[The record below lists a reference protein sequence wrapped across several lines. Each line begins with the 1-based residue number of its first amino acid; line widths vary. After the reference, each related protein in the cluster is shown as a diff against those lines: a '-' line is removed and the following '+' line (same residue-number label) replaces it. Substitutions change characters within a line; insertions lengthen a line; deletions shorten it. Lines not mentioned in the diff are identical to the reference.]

1 MLSSFFD
8 FKQGYRSINFLF
20 APHFINL
27 SAIIMHGVLRSTALY
42 LPVNLKFN
50 AKFDP
55 MRKTLFIL
63 LLSSF
68 ALNSCDML
76 SKLPTGTGTGVT
88 EAEAGEGIK
97 EALGQGL
104 VKAVLKLNKE
114 DGFFKDAFYKI
125 LLPPDAKKIENTLRD
140 LGMGKMVDKAI
151 LQINRAAED
160 AAGQAKPIFVDAIKN
175 ISISDAIGLVKNGDT
190 SATHFFR
197 VKTTDQLVA
206 AFQPVIK
213 ASLDKLDATRYYGD
227 IVNTYNNFPTT
238 LKKLNPDL
246 NAFVTN
252 RATEALFD
260 LVAKEELNIRQNLAA
275 RTTDLLRKVF
285 GGGIK

>member
-1 MLSSFFD
+1 MKKL
-8 FKQGYRSINFLF
+8 
-20 APHFINL
+20 A
-27 SAIIMHGVLRSTALY
+27 
-42 LPVNLKFN
+42 
-50 AKFDP
+50 
-55 MRKTLFIL
+55 L
-63 LLSSF
+63 LLFVSV
-68 ALNSCDML
+68 ALNSCDL
-76 SKLPTGTGTGVT
+76 ISKLPTGTGTGVT
-88 EAEAGEGIK
+88 EAEAGDGVK

-104 VKAVLKLNKE
+104 VKAVLQLNKE

-175 ISISDAIGLVKNGDT
+175 MSISDAIGLVKNGDT

-197 VKTTDQLVA
+197 VKTTEKLVA

-213 ASLDKLDATRYYGD
+213 ASLDKLEATKYYGD

-275 RTTDLLRKVF
+275 RTTDLLRRVF

>member
-1 MLSSFFD
+1 MKKL
-8 FKQGYRSINFLF
+8 
-20 APHFINL
+20 A
-27 SAIIMHGVLRSTALY
+27 
-42 LPVNLKFN
+42 
-50 AKFDP
+50 
-55 MRKTLFIL
+55 L
-63 LLSSF
+63 LLFVSV
-68 ALNSCDML
+68 ALNSCDL
-76 SKLPTGTGTGVT
+76 ISKLPTGTGTGVT
-88 EAEAGEGIK
+88 EAEAGDGVK

-104 VKAVLKLNKE
+104 VKAVLQLNKE

-175 ISISDAIGLVKNGDT
+175 MSISDAIGLVKNGDT

-197 VKTTDQLVA
+197 VKTTEKLVA

-213 ASLDKLDATRYYGD
+213 ASLDKLEATKYYGD

-275 RTTDLLRKVF
+275 RTTELLRKVF